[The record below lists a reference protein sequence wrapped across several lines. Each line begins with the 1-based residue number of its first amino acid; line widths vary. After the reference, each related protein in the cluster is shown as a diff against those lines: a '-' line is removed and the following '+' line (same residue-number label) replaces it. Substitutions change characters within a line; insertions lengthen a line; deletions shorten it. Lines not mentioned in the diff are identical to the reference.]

1 MFHNYQLKPM
11 LLEEVNE
18 PFNDKNFLYEI
29 KFDGIRALIYV
40 SKNSFKILSR
50 NGTNLTN
57 KYPELKKIQKLV
69 GNHEIIFD
77 GEIIAT
83 EGAHPS
89 FSLLQKRNKIKK
101 ITDKIIEEVPV
112 TFIAFDILYDNVDLT
127 NLSLDKRKKILGQYP
142 DNSVFIKSR
151 IYSDGLS
158 LFKMVKK
165 IGLEGIVA
173 KKRKSIYLFGK
184 RTSDW
189 VKVKNIHVD
198 NFIVHG
204 YLEKTNTYSLL
215 LGEYKNNK
223 LKYVG
228 KVSVNKRHEVMRK
241 IKKSKKVNNSF
252 VNFLEDAI
260 YVEPTISVR
269 VRYLEKHKSGAL
281 RHATLDE

>member
-77 GEIIAT
+77 GEIIAA
-83 EGAHPS
+83 EGALPS
-89 FSLLQKRNKIKK
+89 FSLLQKRNRVKRVSSDIMND
-101 ITDKIIEEVPV
+101 IPV
-112 TFIAFDILYDNVDLT
+112 YFIVFDILYDNVDLT

-228 KVSVNKRHEVMRK
+228 KVSVNKSHEVMNTLKKMKK
-241 IKKSKKVNNSF
+241 INNQF
-252 VNFLEDAI
+252 VNFDEKATYI
-260 YVEPTISVR
+260 IPVKTVR
-269 VRYLEKHKSGAL
+269 IHYLERTKFDML

>member
-1 MFHNYQLKPM
+1 M

-83 EGAHPS
+83 EGALPS
-89 FSLLQKRNKIKK
+89 FSLLQKRNRVKRVSSDIMND
-101 ITDKIIEEVPV
+101 IPV
-112 TFIAFDILYDNVDLT
+112 YFVVFDILYDNVDLT

-228 KVSVNKRHEVMRK
+228 KVSVNKSHEVMRK

-252 VNFLEDAI
+252 VNFDEKATYI
-260 YVEPTISVR
+260 IPVKTVR
-269 VRYLEKHKSGAL
+269 IHYLERTKSDML

>member
-1 MFHNYQLKPM
+1 M

-83 EGAHPS
+83 EGALPS

-151 IYSDGLS
+151 IYSGGLS

>member
-1 MFHNYQLKPM
+1 M

-77 GEIIAT
+77 GEIIAA
-83 EGAHPS
+83 EGALPS
-89 FSLLQKRNKIKK
+89 FSLLQKRNRVKRVSSDIMND
-101 ITDKIIEEVPV
+101 IPV
-112 TFIAFDILYDNVDLT
+112 YFIVFDILYDNVDLT

-228 KVSVNKRHEVMRK
+228 KVSVNKSHEVMRK

>member
-1 MFHNYQLKPM
+1 M

-57 KYPELKKIQKLV
+57 KYPELNKIQKLV

-228 KVSVNKRHEVMRK
+228 KVSVNKSHEVMNTLKKMKK
-241 IKKSKKVNNSF
+241 INNQF
-252 VNFLEDAI
+252 VNFDEKATYI
-260 YVEPTISVR
+260 IPVKTVR
-269 VRYLEKHKSGAL
+269 IHYLERTKFDML

>member
-83 EGAHPS
+83 EGALPS
-89 FSLLQKRNKIKK
+89 FSLLQKRNRVKRVSSDIMND
-101 ITDKIIEEVPV
+101 IPV
-112 TFIAFDILYDNVDLT
+112 YFIVFDILYDNVDLT

-165 IGLEGIVA
+165 IGLEGIVE

-228 KVSVNKRHEVMRK
+228 KVSVNKSHEVMRK

>member
-11 LLEEVNE
+11 LLEEVSE

-83 EGAHPS
+83 EGALPS
-89 FSLLQKRNKIKK
+89 FSLLQKRNRVKRVSSDIMND
-101 ITDKIIEEVPV
+101 IPV
-112 TFIAFDILYDNVDLT
+112 YFIVFDILYDNVDLT

-228 KVSVNKRHEVMRK
+228 KVSVNKSHEVMNTLKKMKK
-241 IKKSKKVNNSF
+241 INNQF
-252 VNFLEDAI
+252 VNFDEKATYI
-260 YVEPTISVR
+260 IPVKTVR
-269 VRYLEKHKSGAL
+269 IHYLERTKFDML

>member
-1 MFHNYQLKPM
+1 M

-83 EGAHPS
+83 EGALPS
-89 FSLLQKRNKIKK
+89 FSLLQKRNRVKRVSSDIMND
-101 ITDKIIEEVPV
+101 IPV
-112 TFIAFDILYDNVDLT
+112 YFVVFDILYDNVDLT

-215 LGEYKNNK
+215 LGKYKNNK

-228 KVSVNKRHEVMRK
+228 KVSVNKSHEVINTLKKMKK
-241 IKKSKKVNNSF
+241 INNQF
-252 VNFLEDAI
+252 VNFDEKATYI
-260 YVEPTISVR
+260 IPVKTVR
-269 VRYLEKHKSGAL
+269 IHYLERTKSDML

>member
-1 MFHNYQLKPM
+1 M

-77 GEIIAT
+77 GEIIAA
-83 EGAHPS
+83 EGALPS
-89 FSLLQKRNKIKK
+89 FSLLQKRNRVKRVSSDIMND
-101 ITDKIIEEVPV
+101 IPV
-112 TFIAFDILYDNVDLT
+112 YFIVFDILYDNVDLT

-228 KVSVNKRHEVMRK
+228 KVSVNKSHEVMNTLKKMKK
-241 IKKSKKVNNSF
+241 INNQF
-252 VNFLEDAI
+252 VNFDEKATYI
-260 YVEPTISVR
+260 IPVKTVR
-269 VRYLEKHKSGAL
+269 IHYLERTKFDML

>member
-57 KYPELKKIQKLV
+57 KYPELKKMQKLV

-77 GEIIAT
+77 GEIIAA
-83 EGAHPS
+83 EGALPS
-89 FSLLQKRNKIKK
+89 FSLLQKRNRVKRVSSDIMND
-101 ITDKIIEEVPV
+101 IPV
-112 TFIAFDILYDNVDLT
+112 YFIVFDILYDNVDLT

-228 KVSVNKRHEVMRK
+228 KVSVNKSHEVMRK

>member
-1 MFHNYQLKPM
+1 M

-18 PFNDKNFLYEI
+18 LFNDKNFLYEI

-83 EGAHPS
+83 EGALPS
-89 FSLLQKRNKIKK
+89 FSLLQKRNRVKRVSSDIMND
-101 ITDKIIEEVPV
+101 IPV
-112 TFIAFDILYDNVDLT
+112 YFIVFDILYDNVDLT

-228 KVSVNKRHEVMRK
+228 KVSVNKSHEVMNTLKKMKK
-241 IKKSKKVNNSF
+241 INNQF
-252 VNFLEDAI
+252 VNFDEKATYI
-260 YVEPTISVR
+260 IPVKTVR
-269 VRYLEKHKSGAL
+269 IHYLERTKFDML

>member
-1 MFHNYQLKPM
+1 M

-57 KYPELKKIQKLV
+57 KYPELNKIQKLV

>member
-1 MFHNYQLKPM
+1 M

-57 KYPELKKIQKLV
+57 KYPELNKIQKLV

-83 EGAHPS
+83 EGALPS
-89 FSLLQKRNKIKK
+89 FSLLQKRNRVKRVSSDIMND
-101 ITDKIIEEVPV
+101 IPV
-112 TFIAFDILYDNVDLT
+112 YFIVFDILYDNVDLT

-228 KVSVNKRHEVMRK
+228 KVSVNKRHEVMNTFKKMKK
-241 IKKSKKVNNSF
+241 INNQF
-252 VNFLEDAI
+252 VNFDEKATYI
-260 YVEPTISVR
+260 IPVKTVR
-269 VRYLEKHKSGAL
+269 IHYLERTKSDML

>member
-1 MFHNYQLKPM
+1 M

-18 PFNDKNFLYEI
+18 LFNDKNFLYEI

-83 EGAHPS
+83 EGALPS
-89 FSLLQKRNKIKK
+89 FSLLQKRNRVKRVSSDIMND
-101 ITDKIIEEVPV
+101 IPV
-112 TFIAFDILYDNVDLT
+112 YFIVFVILYDNVDLT

-228 KVSVNKRHEVMRK
+228 KVSVNKSHEVMNTLKKMKK
-241 IKKSKKVNNSF
+241 INNQF
-252 VNFLEDAI
+252 VNFDEKATYI
-260 YVEPTISVR
+260 IPVKTVR
-269 VRYLEKHKSGAL
+269 IHYLERTKSDML

>member
-1 MFHNYQLKPM
+1 M
-11 LLEEVNE
+11 LLEEVSE

-77 GEIIAT
+77 GEIIAA
-83 EGAHPS
+83 EGALPS
-89 FSLLQKRNKIKK
+89 FSLLQKRNRVKRVSSDIMND
-101 ITDKIIEEVPV
+101 IPV
-112 TFIAFDILYDNVDLT
+112 YFIVFDILYDNVDLT

-228 KVSVNKRHEVMRK
+228 KVSVNKSHEVMNTLKKMKK
-241 IKKSKKVNNSF
+241 INNQF
-252 VNFLEDAI
+252 VNFDEKATYI
-260 YVEPTISVR
+260 IPVKTVR
-269 VRYLEKHKSGAL
+269 IHYLERTKFDML

>member
-57 KYPELKKIQKLV
+57 KYPELNKIQKLV

-83 EGAHPS
+83 EGALPS
-89 FSLLQKRNKIKK
+89 FSLLQKRNRVKRVSSDIMND
-101 ITDKIIEEVPV
+101 IPV
-112 TFIAFDILYDNVDLT
+112 YFIVFDILYDNVDLT

-228 KVSVNKRHEVMRK
+228 KVSVNKSHEVMNTLKKMKK
-241 IKKSKKVNNSF
+241 INNQF
-252 VNFLEDAI
+252 VNFDEKATYI
-260 YVEPTISVR
+260 IPVKTVR
-269 VRYLEKHKSGAL
+269 IHYLERTKFDML

>member
-1 MFHNYQLKPM
+1 M

-57 KYPELKKIQKLV
+57 KYPELNKIQKLV

-89 FSLLQKRNKIKK
+89 FSLLQKRNRVKRVSSDIMND
-101 ITDKIIEEVPV
+101 IPV
-112 TFIAFDILYDNVDLT
+112 YFIVFDILYDNVDLT

-228 KVSVNKRHEVMRK
+228 KVSVNKSHEVMNTLKKMKK
-241 IKKSKKVNNSF
+241 INNQF
-252 VNFLEDAI
+252 VNFDEKATYI
-260 YVEPTISVR
+260 IPVKTVR
-269 VRYLEKHKSGAL
+269 IHYLERTKFDML

>member
-1 MFHNYQLKPM
+1 M

-77 GEIIAT
+77 GEIIAA
-83 EGAHPS
+83 EGALPS
-89 FSLLQKRNKIKK
+89 FSLLQKRNRVKRVSSDIMND
-101 ITDKIIEEVPV
+101 IPV
-112 TFIAFDILYDNVDLT
+112 YFIVFDILYDNVDLT

-165 IGLEGIVA
+165 IGLEGIVE

-228 KVSVNKRHEVMRK
+228 KVSVNKSHEVMRK

>member
-77 GEIIAT
+77 GEIIAA
-83 EGAHPS
+83 EGALPS
-89 FSLLQKRNKIKK
+89 FSLLQKRNRVKRVSSDIMND
-101 ITDKIIEEVPV
+101 IPV
-112 TFIAFDILYDNVDLT
+112 YFIVFDILYDNVDLT

-228 KVSVNKRHEVMRK
+228 KVSVNKSHEVMRK

>member
-1 MFHNYQLKPM
+1 MFHNYELRPM
-11 LLEEVNE
+11 LLEEVDK
-18 PFNDKNFLYEI
+18 PFNDKNYFYEI

-40 SKNSFKILSR
+40 SKTSFKILSR

-83 EGAHPS
+83 EGALPS
-89 FSLLQKRNKIKK
+89 FSLLQKRNRVKRVSSDIMND
-101 ITDKIIEEVPV
+101 IPV
-112 TFIAFDILYDNVDLT
+112 YFIVFDILYDNVDLT

-173 KKRKSIYLFGK
+173 KKRKSFYLFGK

-228 KVSVNKRHEVMRK
+228 KVSVNKRHEVMNTLKKMKK
-241 IKKSKKVNNSF
+241 INNQF
-252 VNFLEDAI
+252 VNFDEKATYI
-260 YVEPTISVR
+260 IPVKTVR
-269 VRYLEKHKSGAL
+269 IHYLERTKSDML

>member
-1 MFHNYQLKPM
+1 MFHNYYLRPM
-11 LLEEVNE
+11 LLEEVSK
-18 PFNDKNFLYEI
+18 PFRDQDYLYEI
-29 KFDGIRALIYV
+29 KFDGIRAFIYV
-40 SKNSFKILSR
+40 NKNEFKIISR
-50 NGTNLTN
+50 NGNDLTK
-57 KYPELKKIQKLV
+57 KYPELREIQSIV
-69 GNHEIIFD
+69 GKSNVIFD
-77 GEIIAT
+77 GEVIAT
-83 EGAHPS
+83 RNGIPS
-89 FSLLQKRNKIKK
+89 FSLLQKRNRVKRVSSDIMND
-101 ITDKIIEEVPV
+101 IPV
-112 TFIAFDILYDNVDLT
+112 YFIVFDILYDNVDLT

-228 KVSVNKRHEVMRK
+228 KVSVNKSHEVMNTLKKMKK
-241 IKKSKKVNNSF
+241 INNQF
-252 VNFLEDAI
+252 VNFDEKATYI
-260 YVEPTISVR
+260 IPVKTVR
-269 VRYLEKHKSGAL
+269 IHYLERTKSDML

>member
-1 MFHNYQLKPM
+1 M
-11 LLEEVNE
+11 LLVEVNE

-83 EGAHPS
+83 EGALPS
-89 FSLLQKRNKIKK
+89 FSLLQKRNRVKRVSSDIMND
-101 ITDKIIEEVPV
+101 IPV
-112 TFIAFDILYDNVDLT
+112 YFIVFDILYDNVDLT

-228 KVSVNKRHEVMRK
+228 KVSVNKSHEVMRK

>member
-1 MFHNYQLKPM
+1 M

-57 KYPELKKIQKLV
+57 KYPELNKIQKLV

-184 RTSDW
+184 RTFDW

-228 KVSVNKRHEVMRK
+228 KVSVNKSHEVMNTLKKMKK
-241 IKKSKKVNNSF
+241 INNQF
-252 VNFLEDAI
+252 VNFDEKATYI
-260 YVEPTISVR
+260 IPVKTVR
-269 VRYLEKHKSGAL
+269 IHYLERTKFDML

>member
-1 MFHNYQLKPM
+1 M
-11 LLEEVNE
+11 LLEEVSE

-83 EGAHPS
+83 EGALPS
-89 FSLLQKRNKIKK
+89 FSLLQKRNRVKRVSSDIMND
-101 ITDKIIEEVPV
+101 IPV
-112 TFIAFDILYDNVDLT
+112 YFIVFDILYDNVDLT

-228 KVSVNKRHEVMRK
+228 KVSVNKSHEVMNTLKKMKK
-241 IKKSKKVNNSF
+241 INNQF
-252 VNFLEDAI
+252 VNFDEKATYI
-260 YVEPTISVR
+260 IPVKTVR
-269 VRYLEKHKSGAL
+269 IHYLERTKSDML

>member
-228 KVSVNKRHEVMRK
+228 KVSVNKSHEVMKTLKKMKK
-241 IKKSKKVNNSF
+241 INNQF
-252 VNFLEDAI
+252 VNFDEKATYI
-260 YVEPTISVR
+260 IPVKTVR
-269 VRYLEKHKSGAL
+269 IHYLERTKSDML

>member
-1 MFHNYQLKPM
+1 M
-11 LLEEVNE
+11 LLEEVSE

-83 EGAHPS
+83 EGALPS
-89 FSLLQKRNKIKK
+89 FSLLQKRNRVKRVSSDIMND
-101 ITDKIIEEVPV
+101 IPV
-112 TFIAFDILYDNVDLT
+112 YFIVFDILYDNVDLT

-228 KVSVNKRHEVMRK
+228 KVSVNKSHEVMRK

-252 VNFLEDAI
+252 VNFDEKATYI
-260 YVEPTISVR
+260 IPVKTVR
-269 VRYLEKHKSGAL
+269 IHYLERTKSDML

>member
-57 KYPELKKIQKLV
+57 KYPELNKIQKLV

-83 EGAHPS
+83 EGALPS
-89 FSLLQKRNKIKK
+89 FSLLQKRNRVKRVSSDIMND
-101 ITDKIIEEVPV
+101 IPV
-112 TFIAFDILYDNVDLT
+112 YFIVFDILYDNVDLT

-228 KVSVNKRHEVMRK
+228 KVSVNKRHEVMNTFKKMKK
-241 IKKSKKVNNSF
+241 INNQF
-252 VNFLEDAI
+252 VNFDEKATYI
-260 YVEPTISVR
+260 IPVKTVR
-269 VRYLEKHKSGAL
+269 IHYLERTKSDML

>member
-1 MFHNYQLKPM
+1 M

-57 KYPELKKIQKLV
+57 KYPELNKIQKLV

-241 IKKSKKVNNSF
+241 IKKSKKS
-252 VNFLEDAI
+252 
-260 YVEPTISVR
+260 
-269 VRYLEKHKSGAL
+269 
-281 RHATLDE
+281 